1 MLRKGGRGLIGR
13 QEGRIAGVSIVDLK
27 VFGDDRGRSAELFR
41 TEWFPERDWGQVQC
55 NRSHSQA
62 GALRALHFHHRQAD
76 YWHCLSGT
84 MRIGLYDLR
93 RQSPTHGLNDVLTL
107 SGDDFSS
114 LFIPPGVAHGYYAV
128 TDVAMLYVVDR
139 FYTGTDEF
147 GVAWNDPNLGIDWGI
162 ELGTQPVVS
171 ERDNTN
177 PRLSALD
184 DADLP

>member
-1 MLRKGGRGLIGR
+1 MLWEGCEALIAKR
-13 QEGRIAGVSIVDLK
+13 EVRIAGVFTIDLK
-27 VFGDDRGRSAELFR
+27 VFGDGRGHSAELFR

-93 RQSPTHGLNDVLTL
+93 RQSPTHGLADVLVL

-128 TDVAMLYVVDR
+128 TDVALLYVVDR
-139 FYTGTDEF
+139 FYDGSDEF
-147 GVAWNDPNLGIDWGI
+147 GVAWNDPDVGIDWGI
-162 ELGTQPVVS
+162 EPGTPPIVS
-171 ERDNTN
+171 ERDDNN
-177 PRLSALD
+177 PRLRDLGD
-184 DADLP
+184 DLP